1 MRVLTG
7 IQPSGIITLGNY
19 LGSIKNF
26 EQEIKDA
33 DESFIFIADLH
44 AMTVTPNKE
53 ELNKNIKDLVAL
65 YIAMGM
71 NKKSTIFLQSNI
83 KEHTELAWLL
93 QCHTKLGE
101 LDRMT
106 QFKEKSQKN
115 ISVGVGLYTY
125 PTLMAADIL
134 LYDTD
139 KVPVGVDQ
147 KQHLELTRD
156 IANRINSFYK
166 KDIFVVPEPI
176 IKKEGAKIFS
186 LVDPSKK
193 MSKSDDN
200 IKSFISMLDDEKTV
214 LKKVKSATTD
224 SVGEINYDPENQAG
238 VTNLLTIYSLC
249 KEISM
254 EETLKYFKNQNYGF
268 LKTEVAK
275 AISEVLEPIQKEY
288 KRIILDESIIFD
300 VLENAKELVEPI
312 AKRKM
317 EKVKKDLGFLI

>member
-7 IQPSGIITLGNY
+7 IQPSGVITLGNY

-53 ELNKNIKDLVAL
+53 DLNKNIKDLVAL

-71 NKKSTIFLQSNI
+71 DKKSTIFLQSNI

-93 QCHTKLGE
+93 QCQTKLGE

-156 IANRINSFYK
+156 IANRVNNFYK
-166 KDIFVVPEPI
+166 KDIFIIPEPI
-176 IKKEGAKIFS
+176 IKK
-186 LVDPSKK
+186 
-193 MSKSDDN
+193 
-200 IKSFISMLDDEKTV
+200 
-214 LKKVKSATTD
+214 
-224 SVGEINYDPENQAG
+224 
-238 VTNLLTIYSLC
+238 
-249 KEISM
+249 
-254 EETLKYFKNQNYGF
+254 
-268 LKTEVAK
+268 
-275 AISEVLEPIQKEY
+275 
-288 KRIILDESIIFD
+288 
-300 VLENAKELVEPI
+300 
-312 AKRKM
+312 
-317 EKVKKDLGFLI
+317 

>member
-26 EQEIKDA
+26 EEEIKGA

-53 ELNKNIKDLVAL
+53 DLNKNIKNLVAL

-83 KEHTELAWLL
+83 KEHAELGWLL

-156 IANRINSFYK
+156 IAIRMNSFYK

-193 MSKSDDN
+193 MSKSDEN
-200 IKSFISMLDDEKTV
+200 VKSFISILDEEKVV
-214 LKKVKSATTD
+214 LKKIKSATTD
-224 SVGEINYDPENQAG
+224 SVGKISYDPENQPG
-238 VTNLLTIYSLC
+238 VSNLLTIYSLC

-254 EETLKYFKNQNYGF
+254 DETLKHFKDQNYGF
-268 LKTEVAK
+268 LKTEVAE
-275 AISEVLEPIQKEY
+275 AISETLTPIQEEY
-288 KRIILDESIIFD
+288 ERIIKDESIILE
-300 VLENAKELVEPI
+300 VLEKAKNTVEPI

-317 EKVKKDLGFLI
+317 KEVKKELGFL

>member
-26 EQEIKDA
+26 EEEIKGA

-53 ELNKNIKDLVAL
+53 DLNKNIKNLVAL

-83 KEHTELAWLL
+83 KEHAELGWLL

-156 IANRINSFYK
+156 IAIRMNSFYK

-193 MSKSDDN
+193 MSKSDEN
-200 IKSFISMLDDEKTV
+200 VKSFISILDDQKTV
-214 LKKVKSATTD
+214 LKKIKSATTD
-224 SVGEINYDPENQAG
+224 SVGKISYDPENQPG
-238 VTNLLTIYSLC
+238 VSNLLTIYSLC

-254 EETLKYFKNQNYGF
+254 DETLKHFKDQNYGF
-268 LKTEVAK
+268 LKTEVAE
-275 AISEVLEPIQKEY
+275 AISETLTPIQEEY
-288 KRIILDESIIFD
+288 ERIIKDESIILE
-300 VLENAKELVEPI
+300 VLEKAKNTVEPI

-317 EKVKKDLGFLI
+317 NEVKKELGFL